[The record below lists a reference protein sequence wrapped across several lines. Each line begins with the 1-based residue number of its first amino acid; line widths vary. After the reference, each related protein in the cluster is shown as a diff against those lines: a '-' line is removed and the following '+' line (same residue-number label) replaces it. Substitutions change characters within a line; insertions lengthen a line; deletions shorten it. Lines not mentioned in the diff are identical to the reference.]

1 VHPGVCEAQTGDA
14 GAGIGD
20 DRGGQV
26 GEGSGAVDRVV
37 AEALDAEQASV
48 GGEADLPQRGQIGQ
62 PFADPEVAGVVDGGF
77 GAQCAAFRRV
87 APDDCSSGAP

>member
-1 VHPGVCEAQTGDA
+1 VADIHRWAKANGVPVIRFAKGENKEAIARPLIEAAAREGGD
-14 GAGIGD
+14 GK
-20 DRGGQV
+20 
-26 GEGSGAVDRVV
+26 VV
-37 AEALDAEQASV
+37 LN
-48 GGEADLPQRGQIGQ
+48 DLPQRGQIGQ